1 MSTGTE
7 HSDAPHSLPPYITG
21 PGQTDILFI
30 FVIVLALLIVL
41 IAGNFYFKLHAL
53 PEHMAHGRRSTQF
66 QLVGILALLAL
77 FTHQNLYW
85 VAALVLAAVRLPD
98 YLTPLESIAESL
110 RMQRPTQ
117 SEEATQ
123 VTGIAAAT
131 RDNPTVETGPEQTE
145 LVTDPASDSVKF
157 EETKA

>member
-7 HSDAPHSLPPYITG
+7 HSDVPHNLPLFITG

-30 FVIVLALLIVL
+30 FVIVLVLLILL

-66 QLVGILALLAL
+66 QLVGVLALLAL

-85 VAALVLAAVRLPD
+85 VAALVIATVRFPD
-98 YLTPLESIAESL
+98 FLTPLESIAASL
-110 RMQRPTQ
+110 KAQTPAGQ
-117 SEEATQ
+117 SQTTEQAGAKSDRALKETNSED
-123 VTGIAAAT
+123 TAA
-131 RDNPTVETGPEQTE
+131 GPIPPNGEPEPGKQE
-145 LVTDPASDSVKF
+145 G
-157 EETKA
+157 